1 MVDMERREFNRKNFK
16 KLNRELYI
24 LPELLPEREIKKF
37 INIWV
42 DKYNFNVPTNAILKS
57 DFKVDEFL
65 NTKLSF
71 KQRKKKR
78 RK

>member
-1 MVDMERREFNRKNFK
+1 MDKRSYSRKNFK

-24 LPELLPEREIKKF
+24 LPELLPDREIKKY

-42 DKYNFNVPTNAILKS
+42 DKYNFDVPTNAILKS
-57 DFKVDEFL
+57 DFKFNEFL
-65 NTKLSF
+65 NTKISF
-71 KQRKKKR
+71 KQRKPKR